1 MIKKPPS
8 IFLMRRPKLTQYQQ
22 FNKKIRRNPTN
33 NNLMKLDDNYY
44 KDPWFFNNTNLNFQ
58 VNRMNIMYKKEKENS
73 NNSLS
78 NEFFLQTDVTIKEKS
93 IPNLKQESINKEKR
107 DNLLLYQNIFKTKSL
122 WKNKKASI
130 NNLLNLRLAENEKHY
145 NEIAKKENEQLLQK
159 GKPLKKLTKSA
170 YLENQLKE
178 ISTKARF
185 MKCVEDYVLPNLLIA
200 KIKIEKDM
208 KQKNKENINRY
219 FSPIQ
224 QRNNETIN
232 KQNQRKIFLSKS
244 LNINNKFNH

>member
-1 MIKKPPS
+1 MKKIPPS
-8 IFLMRRPKLTQYQQ
+8 IFLIRTPKITQYQQ
-22 FNKKIRRNPTN
+22 FNKKIRKIPK

-58 VNRMNIMYKKEKENS
+58 LNRMNIMYKNEKENS

-78 NEFFLQTDVTIKEKS
+78 NELFIQTDFTMKEKS
-93 IPNLKQESINKEKR
+93 IPNLKQESFNKEKR

-122 WKNKKASI
+122 WKNKKKSI

-145 NEIAKKENEQLLQK
+145 NEIAKKENEQLKLK
-159 GKPLKKLTKSA
+159 GKPLKKLTISQ
-170 YLENQLKE
+170 YLEGQLKE
-178 ISTKARF
+178 ISSKARF

-200 KIKIEKDM
+200 KIKIEKDV
-208 KQKNKENINRY
+208 KQKNNNNINRY

-224 QRNNETIN
+224 ERNNETIK

-244 LNINNKFNH
+244 LNIN

>member
-1 MIKKPPS
+1 MKKIPPS
-8 IFLMRRPKLTQYQQ
+8 IFLIRTPKITQYQQ
-22 FNKKIRRNPTN
+22 FNKKIRKIPK

-44 KDPWFFNNTNLNFQ
+44 KDPWFFNHTNLNFQ
-58 VNRMNIMYKKEKENS
+58 VNRMNIIYKKEKENS

-78 NEFFLQTDVTIKEKS
+78 NEFFLQTDVTMKEKS

-122 WKNKKASI
+122 WKNKKKSI

-145 NEIAKKENEQLLQK
+145 NEIAKKENEQLKLK
-159 GKPLKKLTKSA
+159 GKPLKKLTISQ
-170 YLENQLKE
+170 YLKGQLKE
-178 ISTKARF
+178 ISSKARF

-200 KIKIEKDM
+200 KIKIDKDM
-208 KQKNKENINRY
+208 KQTKNNINRY
-219 FSPIQ
+219 FSPIEE
-224 QRNNETIN
+224 RNNEIIN

-244 LNINNKFNH
+244 LNIYHKLN

>member
-1 MIKKPPS
+1 MKKTPPS
-8 IFLMRRPKLTQYQQ
+8 IFLMRMPKLTQYQQ
-22 FNKKIRRNPTN
+22 FNKKIRRNAT
-33 NNLMKLDDNYY
+33 NNLMKLDDKYY
-44 KDPWFFNNTNLNFQ
+44 RDPWFFNNTNLNFQ
-58 VNRMNIMYKKEKENS
+58 VNRMNVMYKKEKGNS

-78 NEFFLQTDVTIKEKS
+78 NEFFLQTDVTMKEKS
-93 IPNLKQESINKEKR
+93 IPNLKHESFNKEKR

-130 NNLLNLRLAENEKHY
+130 NNLLNLRLAENEEHY
-145 NEIAKKENEQLLQK
+145 NEIAKKENEKLMQK
-159 GKPLKKLTKSA
+159 GKPFKKLTKSL
-170 YLENQLKE
+170 YLDKQLKE

-200 KIKIEKDM
+200 KIKIEKDV
-208 KQKNKENINRY
+208 KQKNNNNINRY

-224 QRNNETIN
+224 ERNNETIK

-244 LNINNKFNH
+244 LNIN

>member
-1 MIKKPPS
+1 
-8 IFLMRRPKLTQYQQ
+8 
-22 FNKKIRRNPTN
+22 
-33 NNLMKLDDNYY
+33 
-44 KDPWFFNNTNLNFQ
+44 
-58 VNRMNIMYKKEKENS
+58 MYKKQKEIS

-93 IPNLKQESINKEKR
+93 IPNLKQESTNKEKR

-122 WKNKKASI
+122 WKNKKKSL

-185 MKCVEDYVLPNLLIA
+185 MKCVEDYVFPNLLIA

-208 KQKNKENINRY
+208 KQKNNDNINRY

>member
-1 MIKKPPS
+1 MKKTPPS

-22 FNKKIRRNPTN
+22 FNKKSRNISK
-33 NNLMKLDDNYY
+33 NNLMELEDNYY
-44 KDPWFFNNTNLNFQ
+44 KDPWFFNHTNLNFQ
-58 VNRMNIMYKKEKENS
+58 VNRMNIMYKKQKENS

-78 NEFFLQTDVTIKEKS
+78 NEFFLQTDVTMKEKS

-122 WKNKKASI
+122 WKNKKKTL

>member
-1 MIKKPPS
+1 MKKIPPS
-8 IFLMRRPKLTQYQQ
+8 IFLIRTPKITQYQQ
-22 FNKKIRRNPTN
+22 FNKKIRKIPK

-58 VNRMNIMYKKEKENS
+58 LNRMNIMYKNEKENS

-78 NEFFLQTDVTIKEKS
+78 NELFIQTDFTMKEKS
-93 IPNLKQESINKEKR
+93 IPNLKQESFNKEKR

-122 WKNKKASI
+122 WKNKKKSM

-145 NEIAKKENEQLLQK
+145 NEIAKKENEQLKLK
-159 GKPLKKLTKSA
+159 GKPLKKLTISQ
-170 YLENQLKE
+170 YLEGQLKE
-178 ISTKARF
+178 ISSKARF

-200 KIKIEKDM
+200 KIKIDKDM
-208 KQKNKENINRY
+208 KQTKNNINRY
-219 FSPIQ
+219 FSPIEE
-224 QRNNETIN
+224 RNNEIIN

-244 LNINNKFNH
+244 LNVYHKNLINK

>member
-1 MIKKPPS
+1 MKKIPPS
-8 IFLMRRPKLTQYQQ
+8 IFLIRTPKITQYQQ
-22 FNKKIRRNPTN
+22 FNKKIRKIPK

-78 NEFFLQTDVTIKEKS
+78 NEFFLQTDVTMKEKS
-93 IPNLKQESINKEKR
+93 IPNLKHESFNKEKR
-107 DNLLLYQNIFKTKSL
+107 DNLLLYQNIFKTKCL

-130 NNLLNLRLAENEKHY
+130 NNLLNLRLAENEEHY
-145 NEIAKKENEQLLQK
+145 NEIAKKENEKLMQK
-159 GKPLKKLTKSA
+159 GKPFKKLTKSL
-170 YLENQLKE
+170 YLDKQLKE

-200 KIKIEKDM
+200 KIKIEKDV
-208 KQKNKENINRY
+208 KQKNNNNINRY

-224 QRNNETIN
+224 ERNNETIK

-244 LNINNKFNH
+244 LNIN